1 MLRFSRLGFYALFS
15 SFLIFLLQ
23 AIASLTSKDFVWKKI
38 RFVDI
43 LDPKYYKWMNGIQ
56 LLNFNIVLDYI
67 INMPLYAFFFCLT
80 VLFFVISGIY
90 EK

>member
-1 MLRFSRLGFYALFS
+1 MLRFSSLGFYALFS

-23 AIASLTSKDFVWKKI
+23 AIASLTSKEFVWKKL
-38 RFVDI
+38 RFIDI
-43 LDPKYYKWMNGIQ
+43 LDPKHYNWMNEITF
-56 LLNFNIVLDYI
+56 LKFNIFLNYF

-80 VLFFVISGIY
+80 VLFFIISGIY